1 MCVTTYLDEDGAG
14 GDDGAG
20 VGEPQELAGDGQVED
35 VGEAEVGDLG
45 GQSDEAGEEVQGGQR
60 EDEVVRG
67 GLVGLAPVHA
77 QHQGVAQG
85 PHQHQHP
92 QEDDDGEVQQ
102 GLLVIQTLQQLLVAQ
117 GCAAGDDHVVVVVV
131 VVVVAVV
138 CVADAGSDADVHVHF
153 GFRFLVVKD
162 RLLEREEMWIRFR
175 DTSVSDC

>member
-1 MCVTTYLDEDGAG
+1 MCVCLRVCACVCACVRVCACVCVCVCVTTYLDEDGAG

-20 VGEPQELAGDGQVED
+20 VGEPQELAGDRQVED

-102 GLLVIQTLQQLLVAQ
+102 GLLVIQALL
-117 GCAAGDDHVVVVVV
+117 AASGR
-131 VVVVAVV
+131 
-138 CVADAGSDADVHVHF
+138 S
-153 GFRFLVVKD
+153 
-162 RLLEREEMWIRFR
+162 RLCCWG
-175 DTSVSDC
+175 